1 MRFFLHNPG
10 HNGDILHSLGIVSII
25 IKSNP
30 NYKFVLVPACS
41 SFLYTDLLNERV
53 AIEEHPVIW
62 NTQMKNSILD
72 TSNVISQL
80 HHIVYAKY
88 NDDIYI
94 NIWKL
99 LTDENKCCIS
109 LTSRGEYCKRVFYN
123 MNVQLGVN
131 VEFNY
136 NSVDIIPQLPR
147 TDVNAII
154 SKLKSYNK
162 KIVLFY
168 NLNSFSGFEYAKQTN
183 DDIID
188 ELITKYN
195 SEDYMLLLVKQNDKY
210 NELLNLERDF
220 NIVPSAD
227 GKNLIDTA
235 YIANVC
241 NHVYFKTNGGSLF
254 ILNKSNI
261 KNNNN
266 VLYHFMGDDDCYK
279 VISDEYELNCIH
291 ENI

>member
-30 NYKFVLVPACS
+30 NYKIVLVPACS

-53 AIEEHPVIW
+53 TIEEHPVVW
-62 NTQMKNSILD
+62 NTQMKNSKLD
-72 TSNVISQL
+72 PTNIISQL

-109 LTSRGEYCKRVFYN
+109 LTNRGEYCKRVFYN

-131 VEFNY
+131 LEFHY
-136 NSVDIIPQLPR
+136 NSLDIIPQLPR
-147 TDVNAII
+147 TDVNGIM
-154 SKLKSYNK
+154 SRLKSYNK
-162 KIVLFY
+162 QIVLFY
-168 NLNSFSGFEYAKQTN
+168 NLNSFSGFEYTKQTN
-183 DDIID
+183 DEIID

-195 SEDYMLLLVKQNDKY
+195 SEDYLLLLVKQNDKY
-210 NELLNLERDF
+210 KELLTLERDF
-220 NIVPSAD
+220 NITPCAN
-227 GKNLIDTA
+227 GKNLIDIA
-235 YIANVC
+235 YIANEC
-241 NHVYFKTNGGSLF
+241 NDVYFKINGGSLF
-254 ILNKSNI
+254 ILNKMNIYRSNI
-261 KNNNN
+261 VNYHLKADKEWQN
-266 VLYHFMGDDDCYK
+266 V
-279 VISDEYELNCIH
+279 VQTEYGMRLCD
-291 ENI
+291 